1 MKGVFFWRKEGKKN
15 MKIPIREIRSFKNH
29 PFRAKN
35 DEEMVKLIESIKE
48 NGQIVPVIVRPVKEG
63 KGYEMISGHR
73 RKDAMR
79 LLGHTT
85 VEADIR
91 DLDDD
96 QATILMVD
104 SNIQRE
110 YILPT
115 ERGYAYRMRL
125 EAMRHQGKALAGDI
139 TLSQL
144 GTKYRKDRTDQN
156 LADLFGKSRNQ
167 IRRYIR
173 LTYLNKDL
181 QKMVDG
187 LDTDGLHIAFN
198 PACELS
204 FLKREEQDM
213 LVQVIKDKQATPSL
227 AQAGKLK
234 ERSRH
239 GGLKKEAIEELLSQR
254 KPNQKERLSFEE
266 QEIDHYFPKNY
277 TPRQKKETLLRLLKA
292 WARNRER
299 ER

>member
-1 MKGVFFWRKEGKKN
+1 

-35 DEEMVKLIESIKE
+35 DEDMAKLVDSIKE
-48 NGQIVPVIVRPVKEG
+48 NGQIVPVIVRPIKDS

-73 RKDAMR
+73 RKDAMK
-79 LLGHTT
+79 LLGYTT
-85 VEADIR
+85 VEAEVRDI
-91 DLDDD
+91 DDD

-110 YILPT
+110 HILPT

-125 EAMRHQGKALAGDI
+125 EAMRHQGKALNEILASTQI
-139 TLSQL
+139 VS
-144 GTKYRKDRTDQN
+144 KYK
-156 LADLFGKSRNQ
+156 KSRSSEDLGRQVNTSRET

-187 LDTDGLHIAFN
+187 LDPDGLHIAFN

-204 FLKREEQDM
+204 FLKKEEQEI

-234 ERSRH
+234 ERSRKD
-239 GGLKKEAIEELLSQR
+239 GLKKEAIEELLSQR
-254 KPNQKERLSFEE
+254 KPNQKEKLSFEE

-277 TPRQKKETLLRLLKA
+277 TPRQKKETLLRLLKT
-292 WARNRER
+292 WARNREF

>member
-1 MKGVFFWRKEGKKN
+1 
-15 MKIPIREIRSFKNH
+15 MKIPIREVRSFKNH
-29 PFRAKN
+29 PFKAKN
-35 DEEMVKLIESIKE
+35 DEDMLKLIDSIRE
-48 NGQIVPVIVRPVKEG
+48 NGQLVPTIVRPAKDG

-73 RKDAMR
+73 RKDAMK
-79 LLGHTT
+79 LLGHTMI
-85 VEADIR
+85 EAEVR

-96 QATILMVD
+96 QAVILMVD

-110 YILPT
+110 HILPT

-125 EAMRHQGKALAGDI
+125 EAMRHQGKALPNRS
-139 TLSQL
+139 TSFQL
-144 GTKYRKDRTDQN
+144 GTKYKSGRSDYH
-156 LADLFGKSRNQ
+156 LADKVQETASQ

-187 LDTDGLHIAFN
+187 LDPDGLHIAFN

-204 FLKREEQDM
+204 FLKKEEQEL
-213 LVQVIKDKQATPSL
+213 LVKVIKEKQATPSL

-234 ERSRH
+234 EKS
-239 GGLKKEAIEELLSQR
+239 KKGMLQEEEIWELLSQR
-254 KPNQKERLSFEE
+254 KPNQKEKLSFEE
-266 QEIDHYFPKNY
+266 QEIDHYFPKSY
-277 TPRQKKETLLRLLKA
+277 TPRQKKETLLRLLKS
-292 WARNRER
+292 WARSRER

>member
-1 MKGVFFWRKEGKKN
+1 

-35 DEEMVKLIESIKE
+35 DEDMAKLVDSIRE
-48 NGQIVPVIVRPVKEG
+48 NGQIVPVIVRPIKDS

-73 RKDAMR
+73 RKDAMK

-85 VEADIR
+85 VEAEVR
-91 DLDDD
+91 DMDDD

-104 SNIQRE
+104 SNVQRE
-110 YILPT
+110 HILPT

-125 EAMRHQGKALAGDI
+125 EAMRHQGKALARDI
-139 TLSQL
+139 TLSQV

-167 IRRYIR
+167 IQRYIR

-187 LDTDGLHIAFN
+187 LDPDGLHIAFN

-204 FLKREEQDM
+204 FLKKEEQEM
-213 LVQVIKDKQATPSL
+213 LVKVIKEKQATPSL

-234 ERSRH
+234 EKSRQ
-239 GGLKKEAIEELLSQR
+239 GRLKMEEIEELLSQR
-254 KPNQKERLSFEE
+254 KPNQKEKLSFEE
-266 QEIDHYFPKNY
+266 QEIDHYFPKDY
-277 TPRQKKETLLRLLKA
+277 TPRQKKETLLRLLKV
-292 WARNRER
+292 WARNREF